1 MRELEKGSL
10 EQIGRFTLAENF
22 SMLDLDLVSRN
33 TQKAA
38 AEIIK
43 AVIVISIVA
52 PVAKAQHVKQT
63 ACITEIII
71 DTR

>member
-43 AVIVISIVA
+43 AYSERQNMA
-52 PVAKAQHVKQT
+52 
-63 ACITEIII
+63 
-71 DTR
+71 